1 MAKAREE
8 YSFLKSLVALSLV
21 ALCLVAAQWQYHR
34 GVDRHARNAMIEKHI
49 SLAPVALDLVKDSP
63 VASEW
68 QTVTTSGIFDASNQ
82 ILLRNRYNEGVYGF
96 EVLTLFRTAANEK
109 FWVDRGWVKAG
120 ANATIAPVIIPPPTN
135 EVSITG
141 RLRLDSS
148 LPHGSFFAI
157 PSTGNGL
164 IAKLNAQSQLNTQN
178 YYVDLLSGSQKSLT
192 PVVSAQLPELS
203 DGPHMAY
210 ALQWIFFAGLVIY
223 GRILIRRTR

>member
-1 MAKAREE
+1 MAKDREE
-8 YSFLKSLVALSLV
+8 YSFLKSLVALCLV

-96 EVLTLFRTAANEK
+96 EVLTLFTTAANEK

-120 ANATIAPVIIPPPTN
+120 ANATIAPAIIPPPTN

-178 YYVDLLSGSQKSLT
+178 YYVDLLSGSQRSLT